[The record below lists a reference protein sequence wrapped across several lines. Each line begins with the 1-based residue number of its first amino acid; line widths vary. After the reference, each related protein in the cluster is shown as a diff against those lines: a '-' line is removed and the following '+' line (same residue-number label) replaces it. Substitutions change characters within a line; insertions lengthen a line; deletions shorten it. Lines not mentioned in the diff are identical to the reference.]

1 MDKKGEEEEGK
12 DEDNGKE
19 EEKKKGGRGV
29 NLGGNSVDFLSPSL
43 LRQIVANKM
52 ALLNKFMRQKLTS
65 RFEETY
71 SKIRT

>member
-1 MDKKGEEEEGK
+1 MVVVDKKEEEE
-12 DEDNGKE
+12 EGKE

-52 ALLNKFMRQKLTS
+52 ALLNKFMSQKLTT

>member
-1 MDKKGEEEEGK
+1 MDKKG
-12 DEDNGKE
+12 E

>member
-1 MDKKGEEEEGK
+1 MVVVDKKEEEE
-12 DEDNGKE
+12 EGKE